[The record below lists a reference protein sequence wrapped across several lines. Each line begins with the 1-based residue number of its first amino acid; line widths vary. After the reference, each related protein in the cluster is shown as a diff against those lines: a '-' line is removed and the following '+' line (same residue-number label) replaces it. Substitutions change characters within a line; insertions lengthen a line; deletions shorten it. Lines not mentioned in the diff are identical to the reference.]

1 MFQSVTEPR
10 ELRQTERRR
19 TWIWRGWRIHYTYLR
34 AAHPSSNRPPLLL
47 IHGFGA
53 SLDQWHGNLQA
64 LAQHQDVY
72 ALDLLGF
79 GTSEKAAIAYRV
91 ALWADQIYA
100 FWQTLIGRPMI
111 LVGHSLGALASATAA
126 AAYPETVRGVVLM
139 TLPATRQEIVT
150 APWMQAMTGTIER
163 LVASPLA
170 IRLIFQVVRRPA
182 FLRAG
187 LRLAYANRDR
197 VTNELVQSF
206 ARPTCD
212 RGAAQTLC
220 RLTQAAT
227 QTDYSLSRRALL
239 DAIRCPILLLWG
251 QQDRVVPI
259 TQGRELIQHYPHLS
273 LTEIPQA
280 GHCLYDECAERVN
293 QEILDWAAALER
305 REFTDY
311 PK

>member
-1 MFQSVTEPR
+1 MVSLTEVPR
-10 ELRQTERRR
+10 MIRTDRRR
-19 TWIWRGWRIHYTYLR
+19 NWSWRGWQVHYTYQR
-34 AAHPSSNRPPLLL
+34 AARPSAALPPLLL

-53 SLDQWHGNLQA
+53 SLDQWHGNIQA
-64 LAQHQDVY
+64 LAQHHDVY

-79 GTSEKAAIAYRV
+79 GTSTKAATTYRV
-91 ALWADQIYA
+91 ALWAEQIHD
-100 FWQTLIGRPMI
+100 FWQAFIGRPMI
-111 LVGHSLGALASATAA
+111 LVGHSLGALAAATTAA
-126 AAYPETVRGVVLM
+126 TYPEWVRGVALM

-150 APWMQAMTGTIER
+150 APRLQTITGSIER
-163 LVASPLA
+163 LVASPLI

-197 VTNELVQSF
+197 VTDELVQSF
-206 ARPTCD
+206 VRPTCD

-220 RLTQAAT
+220 RLTQSAT

-239 DAIRCPILLLWG
+239 DAIQCPILLLWG

-259 TQGRELIQHYPHLS
+259 TQGRELTQHYSHLT

-293 QEILDWAAALER
+293 REILDWAATLR
-305 REFTDY
+305 
-311 PK
+311 